1 MPIPG
6 IITQGPAT
14 TEDLRSLG
22 LGRYLE
28 LFICLLPKP
37 GYLASLSNLPA
48 LGAGRDAAK
57 LVPLAAIWLGEE
69 TLRAPLL
76 LE

>member
-6 IITQGPAT
+6 IIPQGPAT
-14 TEDLRSLG
+14 TKDLRSLG

-57 LVPLAAIWLGEE
+57 LVPLVAVWSGEE
-69 TLRAPLL
+69 MLYVLLL